1 MDIGGL
7 LKSALTSYDDAR
19 ERTQQTEIGPSS
31 VGGCARQAW
40 NIIHKM
46 PKTNFE
52 TETISATMG
61 TAIHAVIA
69 EGLQNI
75 NHFDDF
81 MIEFELS
88 TPDIKGHIDF
98 YSKSEKMLIDWKT
111 VTLKKIQ
118 DGKRWVDK
126 QKRMQVQI
134 YGYLL
139 EENGYP
145 IENVALCAIPRDG
158 WRFQDA
164 VYHVEPYDRQI
175 ALEGINWVRQLKEAQ
190 VPPAP
195 EETAFFCKNFCEFY
209 DETGITGCP
218 SKSTARM

>member
-19 ERTQQTEIGPSS
+19 ERSNQAEIGPSS

-40 NIIHKM
+40 NIIHQM

-52 TETISATMG
+52 TESIAATMG

-75 NHFDDF
+75 NHFEDF

-111 VTLKKIQ
+111 VTLKKL
-118 DGKRWVDK
+118 GTKWVDK
-126 QKRMQVQI
+126 QKRMQIQI

-164 VYHVEPYDRQI
+164 VYHVEPYNREM
-175 ALEGINWVRQLKEAQ
+175 ALEGINWVRALKESDF
-190 VPPAP
+190 PPAP
-195 EETAFFCKNFCEFY
+195 EETQFFCKNFCDYF
-209 DETGITGCP
+209 DETGEVGCTG
-218 SKSTARM
+218 KLTAKK